1 MRLRFSR
8 KNEPSVLYTRSCERF
23 WNKVRNGEFKLAANG
38 ATRVS
43 ETKSGRLS
51 SSRRLLQEHSTCVFE
66 SQFRVNYQW

>member
-1 MRLRFSR
+1 MNRRCC
-8 KNEPSVLYTRSCERF
+8 TRGAASDSGIKFEMA
-23 WNKVRNGEFKLAANG
+23 NSNLPANG